1 MPDREHEREGQLE
14 EETTGGS
21 SGPADETVGS
31 GVDILALLEAMLF
44 ASPEPLTVT
53 EIAAALEGLDTE
65 TIEHSLDSLSRA
77 LRAPGRGLQL
87 EKVAGGYRLVT
98 RPDLAEP
105 LRALFRYRNRKRLT
119 PATLDVLA
127 IVAYAQPITAPEIQE
142 IRGADPAWALRV
154 LLERRLIRV
163 VGRKRV
169 VGRPMLYG
177 TTREFLLHFGLD
189 SLEELP
195 PVEAYGTQIVPSQ
208 QRLFP
213 VTRDGNRAA
222 DEPADAGRPE
232 EHEHPPAGVEDV
244 PPGGGEES
252 CTTDQAPRRAS
263 AES

>member
-1 MPDREHEREGQLE
+1 MPDRKHGPGTRPE
-14 EETTGGS
+14 EEEATTDP
-21 SGPADETVGS
+21 PAA

-44 ASPEPLTVT
+44 ASPEPLTVV
-53 EIAAALEGLDTE
+53 EIAAALEGLDQD

-177 TTREFLLHFGLD
+177 TTREFLMHFGLD

-213 VTRDGNRAA
+213 VTGDG
-222 DEPADAGRPE
+222 DPPADDESAATDRPE
-232 EHEHPPAGVEDV
+232 DREHPLGIEDLAGD
-244 PPGGGEES
+244 EES
-252 CTTDQAPRRAS
+252 STADQTPRRAS

>member
-1 MPDREHEREGQLE
+1 MSERDDRTVFDAERASPE
-14 EETTGGS
+14 S
-21 SGPADETVGS
+21 AGPADEAPV
-31 GVDILALLEAMLF
+31 GVDILAVLEAMLF
-44 ASPEPLTVT
+44 ASPEPLTT
-53 EIAAALEGLDTE
+53 KEIAAALDGVDEQTV
-65 TIEHSLDSLSRA
+65 EHSLECLARA
-77 LRAPGRGLQL
+77 LRAPDRGLRL

-119 PATLDVLA
+119 PASLDVLA

-142 IRGADPAWALRV
+142 IRGTDPSWALRQ

-189 SLEELP
+189 SLEDLP
-195 PVEAYGTQIVPSQ
+195 PVEAHGTQVVPSQ

-213 VTRDGNRAA
+213 VAGGGGAEGEEPVPDEQDAIADG
-222 DEPADAGRPE
+222 DETSDWLGD
-232 EHEHPPAGVEDV
+232 PPAEDGVDE
-244 PPGGGEES
+244 
-252 CTTDQAPRRAS
+252 TRRQAGADR
-263 AES
+263 